1 MPHTYTEPYS
11 KLPLH
16 WKSVQ
21 VSGRHPAVGYITVA
35 LSDLSYLLYAR
46 VKYQSLSWLPGSLQC
61 H

>member
-1 MPHTYTEPYS
+1 M
-11 KLPLH
+11 
-16 WKSVQ
+16 Q

-46 VKYQSLSWLPGSLQC
+46 VKYQSLSWLSASLQC